1 MWLWTFWRHE
11 TMNKIWWATLPF
23 IKRCHENIPKN
34 LAIWIMESVENFLE
48 LGIYKLALFS
58 TYKTKPRLIY
68 VIWHWTY
75 KPYVYT
81 WVIISSKKID
91 FQYKLAYMS
100 TSSICLIFFKSMI
113 VIRFGI
119 WLLLHMWKNIFKS
132 NLPFLEIILNWKY
145 SFTCVFVLARSSKF
159 HCNLLHAWTLSFIL
173 IGQIV
178 FVQAMYIFG
187 SKHDICKMLKRLP
200 RFYIKVPWYNIEIL
214 S

>member
-1 MWLWTFWRHE
+1 MWLLTLWRHA

-23 IKRCHENIPKN
+23 IKRCHENIPQN
-34 LAIWIMESVENFLE
+34 LAVWIMESVENFPE
-48 LGIYKLALFS
+48 LGVDKLALSS
-58 TYKTKPRLIY
+58 TYKAKPRLIY

-81 WVIISSKKID
+81 WVIISSEKID

-113 VIRFGI
+113 VIKFGI
-119 WLLLHMWKNIFKS
+119 WLLLHMWKNIFKN
-132 NLPFLEIILNWKY
+132 NLPFLEIKY
-145 SFTCVFVLARSSKF
+145 SFTCVFVLARSLKF
-159 HCNLLHAWTLSFIL
+159 HCMLGHYPSSSLVKF
-173 IGQIV
+173 
-178 FVQAMYIFG
+178 FFG
-187 SKHDICKMLKRLP
+187 SKHDICKMLKKLP